1 MLPILLFPP
10 KEQSAKT
17 CSEYIAAA
25 VDLNHLAPQAVAD
38 REPRLRRY
46 LVNIRIEEVI
56 LQLDFLDEH
65 ARVENIRLID
75 IDVHGVVRRQ
85 SLRLDILL
93 NRRHLIVHEE
103 LLSRHISREAAHA
116 VIHRD
121 NIRIEL
127 ANEVVERLQR
137 RDLAARRHVDVDAKR
152 RDARLGMELGVCMHG
167 HMTLVEVRDDLVIH
181 QRLLVP
187 RCILFRNKEGHA
199 RALRIVILLRD
210 AQDMCADH
218 LRHAHEDLRQSL

>member
-10 KEQSAKT
+10 KEQSAKSR
-17 CSEYIAAA
+17 SEYIAAA
-25 VDLNHLAPQAVAD
+25 VNLDHLAPQAVAD

-56 LQLDFLDEH
+56 LQLDLLDEH

-85 SLRLDILL
+85 GLRLDILL
-93 NRRHLIVHEE
+93 NRRHLVVHKE
-103 LLSRHISREAAHA
+103 LLARHIAREAAHA
-116 VIHRD
+116 VVHRD
-121 NIRIEL
+121 DVRIEL

-137 RDLAARRHVDVDAKR
+137 RDLAARRHVDVDTER
-152 RDARLGMELGVCMHG
+152 RNARLGVELGIRMHG
-167 HMTLVEVRDDLVIH
+167 HMALVKVRDNLVIQ

-187 RCILFRNKEGHA
+187 CCSLFRNEEGHA
-199 RALRIVILLRD
+199 RTLRIVILLRD